1 MSKLYETIEDLCKSR
16 GINVTAMCKAAGVS
30 RGNLTDLKKGRQSGL
45 SAINLD
51 RIASY
56 FGVSVSYLLG
66 TEQRESPAAKSDEAE
81 IPYAKYRDVLQQDGI
96 RLLLDADAKVSQ
108 EDLDDIVEF
117 IKFKQRKNGH

>member
-1 MSKLYETIEDLCKSR
+1 M
-16 GINVTAMCKAAGVS
+16 S

-66 TEQRESPAAKSDEAE
+66 TEQKEKPLINGDEELTEFLEQLRTRPECRMLFSLTKDATK
-81 IPYAKYRDVLQQDGI
+81 ADVEKAVAIIEAL
-96 RLLLDADAKVSQ
+96 
-108 EDLDDIVEF
+108 
-117 IKFKQRKNGH
+117 RKTGDK

>member
-1 MSKLYETIEDLCKSR
+1 MSKLYETIEGLCKSR
-16 GINVTAMCKAAGVS
+16 GINITVMCKEAGVS

-66 TEQRESPAAKSDEAE
+66 TEQKEKPLINDDEELTEFLEQLRTRPECRMLFSLTKDATK
-81 IPYAKYRDVLQQDGI
+81 ADVEKAVAIIEAL
-96 RLLLDADAKVSQ
+96 
-108 EDLDDIVEF
+108 
-117 IKFKQRKNGH
+117 RKTGDK

>member
-1 MSKLYETIEDLCKSR
+1 MSKLYETIEGLCKSR
-16 GINVTAMCKAAGVS
+16 GINITVMCKEAGVS

-66 TEQRESPAAKSDEAE
+66 TEQKEKLLINGDEELTEFLEQLRTRPECRMLFSVTKDATK
-81 IPYAKYRDVLQQDGI
+81 ADVEKAVAIIEAL
-96 RLLLDADAKVSQ
+96 
-108 EDLDDIVEF
+108 
-117 IKFKQRKNGH
+117 RKTGDK